1 MHFNAFLLSLIK
13 DYMKLKNIL
22 LILLFTC
29 ISLGLFCQQDKLITN
44 FMYDKISINP
54 GKTGVD
60 MYNSVCATSIYR
72 NQWDKVNG
80 APNSGVLNLEANLS
94 RFFRGGVGVAFYHDA
109 IGFSQQ
115 NNLLLNYSYP
125 IKIGKTG
132 VLGLGLGLGIM
143 NYGLSPTWVPP
154 SSISDPS
161 LPVGFTSTNLD
172 ANLGAYFKGNNFY
185 AGISST
191 HLSETLLKKKVNGVN
206 QNYQTA
212 RHFYIMGGKTFN
224 NVLNGKIDAQI
235 LIRTDLIKYS
245 FDLNTR
251 YFYTIN
257 NNEFYGGITYRNSD
271 AIGILLGYS
280 PFQKFTIGYSYD
292 ISINKLASVSRGS
305 HEILLKY
312 CFKIKMPQPIISRNP
327 RFL

>member
-1 MHFNAFLLSLIK
+1 
-13 DYMKLKNIL
+13 
-22 LILLFTC
+22 
-29 ISLGLFCQQDKLITN
+29 
-44 FMYDKISINP
+44 
-54 GKTGVD
+54 
-60 MYNSVCATSIYR
+60 
-72 NQWDKVNG
+72 
-80 APNSGVLNLEANLS
+80 
-94 RFFRGGVGVAFYHDA
+94 
-109 IGFSQQ
+109 
-115 NNLLLNYSYP
+115 
-125 IKIGKTG
+125 
-132 VLGLGLGLGIM
+132 
-143 NYGLSPTWVPP
+143 
-154 SSISDPS
+154 
-161 LPVGFTSTNLD
+161 
-172 ANLGAYFKGNNFY
+172 
-185 AGISST
+185 
-191 HLSETLLKKKVNGVN
+191 
-206 QNYQTA
+206 
-212 RHFYIMGGKTFN
+212 MGGKTFN